1 MTDNI
6 QKLYE
11 IADTKKKYLDF
22 ICKNKN
28 CEYKKLSGKFA
39 CVNCFNSTRQ
49 KIKTYPPFTAE
60 KQLELIKW
68 LLHHKQTTQVELRYF
83 GNSYYVTHCTKS
95 KNKNYE
101 YVRDGKA
108 RLFENSIA
116 DLFCDM
122 WESLTDNQKQE
133 IKEILE

>member
-1 MTDNI
+1 MIDNI

-11 IADTKKKYLDF
+11 IAGVKEKRGVELTVDAKSEEL
-22 ICKNKN
+22 
-28 CEYKKLSGKFA
+28 KFNEHNV
-39 CVNCFNSTRQ
+39 CYG
-49 KIKTYPPFTAE
+49 YPPFTTE

-83 GNSYYVTHCTKS
+83 GNSYYVSHCTKS
-95 KNKNYE
+95 KDKGFEYE
-101 YVRDGKA
+101 RNGKA

-122 WESLTDNQKQE
+122 WESLTDDQKQE
-133 IKEILE
+133 IKRILE